1 MVSNLKK
8 NQVLITLIHR
18 AVRPEVL
25 LIMRRVGTWEDD
37 SVSVPVMS
45 TTSERC
51 DPHSGALMPGALTWL
66 LERLGAT
73 ATAVTESPL

>member
-37 SVSVPVMS
+37 SQCQRPREHYQREV
-45 TTSERC
+45 
-51 DPHSGALMPGALTWL
+51 
-66 LERLGAT
+66 
-73 ATAVTESPL
+73 